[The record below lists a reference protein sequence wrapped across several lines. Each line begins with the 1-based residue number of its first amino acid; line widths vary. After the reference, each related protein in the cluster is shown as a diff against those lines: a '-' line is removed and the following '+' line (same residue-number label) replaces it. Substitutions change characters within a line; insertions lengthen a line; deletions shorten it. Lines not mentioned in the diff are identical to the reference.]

1 MCTRNQALDIFSQ
14 AYKMC
19 SDLFADKLTDAYL
32 YGSYARGDYDDESDI
47 DILVTVDMEPEALAE
62 IRSKVSAINSEL
74 SLEHDITVSITA
86 KPLDQFRR
94 YSDILPYYR
103 NVIKEGIRYAG

>member
-19 SDLFADKLTDAYL
+19 GDLFADKLTDAYL

-47 DILVTVDMEPEALAE
+47 DILVTVDMEPEALAG

-74 SLEHDITVSITA
+74 SLKHDITVSITA
-86 KPLDQFRR
+86 KPLEQFRR

-103 NVIKEGIRYAG
+103 NVIKEGVRYAG